1 MNAIRKHAR
10 ESIAVIVLILI
21 ALLVGGY
28 ILSQQRFNLPGWVPI
43 LGKNFFTLKAE
54 FSTAQAVTPG
64 QGQTVDIAGVA
75 VGEIRTC
82 SSRTGARW

>member
-10 ESIAVIVLILI
+10 EFTAVIVLILI

-54 FSTAQAVTPG
+54 L
-64 QGQTVDIAGVA
+64 
-75 VGEIRTC
+75 
-82 SSRTGARW
+82 